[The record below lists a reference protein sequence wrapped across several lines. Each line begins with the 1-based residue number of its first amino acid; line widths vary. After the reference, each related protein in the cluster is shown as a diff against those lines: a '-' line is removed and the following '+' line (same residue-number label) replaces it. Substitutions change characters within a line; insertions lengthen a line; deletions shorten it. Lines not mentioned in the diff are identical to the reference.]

1 MYLLKEV
8 IVITFNTVISKKLYV
23 QIYEQILS
31 GIQSGIFQVGDKLP
45 SERELCIHF
54 GVSRAPIRQ
63 ALSALEMNGF
73 ISSRQGDGVFVK
85 DTQAT
90 AIKNVLEIVAESVSP
105 EDILEA
111 RLVIEPLIIKF
122 AALRATDEELENL
135 NKIVRKMEIETK
147 QGIYAPETDEELH
160 HSIAKASH
168 NELFIAFMASIGKAM
183 QQQKIWT
190 FLRDRSVT
198 HPDYRETNFNEHKR
212 IIEAVVSRNEKEAV
226 KKMTLHM
233 QKLQHRYW
241 KE

>member
-1 MYLLKEV
+1 V

-111 RLVIEPLIIKF
+111 RLVIESLIIKF
-122 AALRATDEELENL
+122 AALRVTDEEIENL

-168 NELFIAFMASIGKAM
+168 NELFIAFMASIGKARLCNNKKYGRFFATDPLHILITGKQTSM
-183 QQQKIWT
+183 STKRLFKQ
-190 FLRDRSVT
+190 SSPVT
-198 HPDYRETNFNEHKR
+198 
-212 IIEAVVSRNEKEAV
+212 
-226 KKMTLHM
+226 KKKQL
-233 QKLQHRYW
+233 K
-241 KE
+241 K